1 MTTASNT
8 GNTGTSTKIL
18 VVDDNEDAA
27 TLLADFL
34 STRGYDVKTAFTS
47 ADAIALVPGFDFQVA
62 ILDLGLPEMD
72 GYELARRLRV
82 DAEGRRLV
90 ALSGYGQPNDL
101 AKSRDAGFD
110 RHLVK
115 PVDLAR
121 LLRTI
126 SELSPTEPTSNPS

>member
-1 MTTASNT
+1 MSSTTTPTPS
-8 GNTGTSTKIL
+8 TSTKIL

-34 STRGYDVKTAFTS
+34 AMRGYDVKTAFTS
-47 ADAIALVPGFDFQVA
+47 ADAIALAPGFNFHVA
-62 ILDLGLPEMD
+62 ILDLGLPGMD
-72 GYELARRLRV
+72 GYELARRLRI
-82 DAEGRRLV
+82 DAADRHLV

-101 AKSRDAGFD
+101 AKSKDAGFD

-121 LLRTI
+121 LLKTLA
-126 SELSPTEPTSNPS
+126 ELSPANPS

>member
-1 MTTASNT
+1 MTTTSASSSIGST
-8 GNTGTSTKIL
+8 TKIL

-47 ADAIALVPGFDFQVA
+47 ADAIALAPGFDFQVA

-82 DAEGRRLV
+82 EAGDRRLV

-126 SELSPTEPTSNPS
+126 SELSPGEPAVNPS

>member
-1 MTTASNT
+1 MTTTSASGSIGST
-8 GNTGTSTKIL
+8 TKIL

-47 ADAIALVPGFDFQVA
+47 ADAIALAPGFDFQVA

-82 DAEGRRLV
+82 EDCCTGGCSFRR
-90 ALSGYGQPNDL
+90 AWGQPASLFCARDL
-101 AKSRDAGFD
+101 
-110 RHLVK
+110 
-115 PVDLAR
+115 PAR
-121 LLRTI
+121 LSRMCR
-126 SELSPTEPTSNPS
+126 PG